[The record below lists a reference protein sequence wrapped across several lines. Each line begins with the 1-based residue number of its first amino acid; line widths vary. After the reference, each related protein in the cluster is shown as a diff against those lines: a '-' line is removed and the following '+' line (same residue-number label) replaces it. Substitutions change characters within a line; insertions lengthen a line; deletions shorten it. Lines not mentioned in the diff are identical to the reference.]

1 MVKRLNN
8 KGMTAIEILITFAI
22 VVVIVVS
29 MYNGIA
35 DLKAKET
42 VSSYKLSLVTY
53 KNLLTKD
60 IQDDIIKNG
69 LAAATIESMEEAGKK
84 VGYRVALT
92 LRDGTRRILEV
103 RQIFGCAAVDSS
115 EVADLCTARGIDA
128 NQSDEFTISYGP
140 EGNLTDYPL
149 PDLGHEEIESFDGSS
164 ATRIIYSLQIS
175 EVKLSVEDSI
185 FSIHVVLS
193 HPDLESKYSI
203 NIVSPIN
210 YYQKQ
215 YTGNYCLKNSAYQK
229 IFIMY
234 FSIRND
240 TFCLHMYRY
249 SSKTEKEDNV
259 DTS

>member
-69 LAAATIESMEEAGKK
+69 LTAATIESMEEAGKK
-84 VGYRVALT
+84 VGYRVVLT

-128 NQSDEFTISYGP
+128 NQSDEFTISHGS
-140 EGNLTDYPL
+140 EGELTDYPL
-149 PDLGHEEIESFDGSS
+149 PDLGHEELESFDGSG
-164 ATRIIYSLQIS
+164 TKRIIYSLQIS
-175 EVKLSVEDSI
+175 EVKVSVADSI
-185 FSIHVVLS
+185 FSIDIVLS
-193 HPDLESKYSI
+193 HPDLDARHSI

-210 YYQKQ
+210 YY
-215 YTGNYCLKNSAYQK
+215 
-229 IFIMY
+229 
-234 FSIRND
+234 
-240 TFCLHMYRY
+240 
-249 SSKTEKEDNV
+249 
-259 DTS
+259 